1 MKTNEN
7 MKIAIV
13 YHSGYGHTKV
23 VAERILK
30 GASPIVPDVQL
41 LTSKEAIKRSHFL
54 QEADTI
60 VFGSPTYFGNV
71 SAEFKLFME
80 STAGTWARQLWKDK
94 LAAGFTNSSSMNGD
108 KLNTL
113 TNLSLFAAQH
123 GMLWIPL
130 GIMPQ
135 YDSAGKQLPEPNG
148 MASYLGLMTL
158 SDNAHQQFDEPADL
172 LTAELFG
179 QRIAML
185 TQQLK
190 ADFKAF
196 THDFTLTTS
205 KQ

>member
-1 MKTNEN
+1 MKTNASL
-7 MKIAIV
+7 KIAIV

-23 VAERILK
+23 VAEQIFK
-30 GASPIVPDVQL
+30 GALQLVPNVQL
-41 LTSKEAIKRSHFL
+41 LTSKEATEHDHLL

-71 SAEFKLFME
+71 SAEFKHFME
-80 STAGTWARQLWKDK
+80 STGAIWSRQGWKDK

-135 YDSAGKQLPEPNG
+135 YDSSGKQLPEPNG

-158 SDNAHQQFDEPADL
+158 SDNAHQDFKEPADL
-172 LTAELFG
+172 HTAELFG
-179 QRIAML
+179 QRIARL
-185 TQQLK
+185 TLLLKSEIQQFSVETAK
-190 ADFKAF
+190 Y
-196 THDFTLTTS
+196 
-205 KQ
+205 

>member
-23 VAERILK
+23 VAERILN
-30 GASPIVPDVQL
+30 GAQQIISNVEL
-41 LTSKEAIKRSHFL
+41 LTSKEAIQQSKLL
-54 QEADTI
+54 QEVDTI

-80 STAGTWARQLWKDK
+80 STGSTWSKQLWKDK
-94 LAAGFTNSSSMNGD
+94 LAAGFTNSSSTNGD

-113 TNLSLFAAQH
+113 NSLALFAAQH
-123 GMLWIPL
+123 GMMWIPL

-135 YDSAGKQLPEPNG
+135 YDALGKQLSEPNG

-158 SDNAHQQFDEPADL
+158 SNNSHDQFHKPADL
-172 LTAELFG
+172 YTAELFG
-179 QRIAML
+179 QRIALL

-190 ADFKAF
+190 GNSKMH
-196 THDFTLTTS
+196 TEDFTLLSS
-205 KQ
+205 K

>member
-1 MKTNEN
+1 
-7 MKIAIV
+7 MKIAII
-13 YHSGYGHTKV
+13 YHSGFGHTKM
-23 VAERILK
+23 VAERIAE
-30 GASPIVPDVQL
+30 GARKVVDDVIL
-41 LTSKEAIKRSHFL
+41 LTSKMAIQHPHLLIES
-54 QEADTI
+54 DTL

-80 STAGTWARQLWKDK
+80 STGSAWANQHWKDK
-94 LAAGFTNSSSMNGD
+94 LAAGFTNSSSINGD

-113 TNLSLFAAQH
+113 TNLSIFAAQH

-135 YDSAGKQLPEPNG
+135 YDSAGKQLSEPNG

-158 SDNAHQQFDEPADL
+158 SSNSHEEFYDPADL
-172 LTAELFG
+172 HTAELFG
-179 QRIAML
+179 QRIATL

-190 ADFKAF
+190 ADSKSNTENF
-196 THDFTLTTS
+196 TFLTA